1 MSGEQ
6 AETPAAKQSIEALLG
21 LVRQLSTELHPH
33 LSGPARVTLDS
44 LLERDLG
51 FDSLERME
59 LLQRLEQAFGVHLPE
74 QDVVNAEVP
83 RDLWNA
89 LRRVGAGDQL
99 DEFSTIPGLEPQAAG
114 EAPSGVGTLIDALIW
129 HARHHPDRPH
139 ITLIGEGDQAETI
152 SYADLLAAAEAVAA
166 GLQARGL
173 QPQQTV
179 ALMLPTG
186 RDFFAAFFGIL
197 LAGAIPV
204 PIYPPARLSQIEDH
218 LRRQIRILANARIV
232 TLITVSEAQSLARL
246 LRAQI
251 DGLHN
256 VVTVEALSQSGG
268 SLNRYPV
275 RPHDVAFLQYTSG
288 STGNP
293 KGVILTHDNLL
304 ANIRVMGQVVEIE
317 STDVFVSWLPLY
329 HDMGLIGAWLGS
341 LYFAC
346 RLILMSPL
354 TFLARPARWLWA
366 IHKYRGT
373 ISAGPNFA
381 YELCVSRIAD
391 SDLEGLDLGSW
402 RYAFNGAEPVS
413 AQTITRFHERFAAH
427 GFRLQVMKPVYGL
440 AEVALGLAFPPTDS
454 QPLVDHISREALAS
468 NGQSVPVNAEAD
480 GALHVVAAG
489 RPLPGYEIRIVD
501 DMGYEAGER
510 HEGRLEFRGPSTTQG
525 YFRNPEATKN
535 LFNGDWLD
543 SGDMGYI
550 ADGIVYLTGRAKDMI
565 IRAGRNVYPQEV
577 EEALNDVAGLRRGCS
592 AVFGSTDPSNGTERL
607 VVLSETRET
616 APDKLEAL
624 RSRINE
630 IVVDV
635 LGTPADDV
643 VLAPPGSVLKTSS
656 GKLRRG
662 ASRERYEQG
671 LLGRP
676 PRAVWWQ
683 LVRLTSGSLL
693 SQLRRSAR
701 IAGDFL
707 YAGYFWS
714 LAALCLLVVW
724 NLLVF
729 TPRLS
734 WRHGLARTVA
744 RIMRRML
751 FLPFRVQGSEI
762 LEGKG
767 PCIIVANHA
776 SYLDGFVLVSI
787 IPDAP
792 CYVVKG
798 ELAKQFFARI
808 LLERLGVQFVERFDA
823 QRGAEDADRLMQLVR
838 QGRSAVFFP
847 EGTLTRA
854 PGLRPFRMG
863 AFAAAAQAGVRV
875 VPVGIRGTRSV
886 LRSDQWRPR
895 RAPLRVLIGDPIM
908 PSGSDLA
915 AAAVLRAS
923 VRERVLSLCGEPE
936 LASGKNERGL
946 HTVQSPFNQRGR
958 RDSNSRPPA

>member
-1 MSGEQ
+1 MAGEQ
-6 AETPAAKQSIEALLG
+6 SETMTADQSVEALLG
-21 LVRQLSTELHPH
+21 VVRKLNSELHPQR
-33 LSGPARVTLDS
+33 SGPARVTLDS
-44 LLERDLG
+44 LLERELG

-59 LLQRLEQAFGVHLPE
+59 LLHRLEKTFGVHLPE
-74 QDVVNAEVP
+74 QDAVNAEVP

-89 LRRVGAGDQL
+89 LRRVGPAGQF
-99 DEFSTIPGLEPQAAG
+99 DEVSTIPGLEPQAAS
-114 EAPSGVGTLIDALIW
+114 EAPSQAGTLIDALVW
-129 HARHHPDRPH
+129 HARNHPDRPH
-139 ITLIGEGDQAETI
+139 ITLIGDGGQADTMTYGDVLT
-152 SYADLLAAAEAVAA
+152 AAEAVAA
-166 GLQARGL
+166 GLQVGGL

-186 RDFFAAFFGIL
+186 REFFAGFFGIL

-218 LRRQIRILANARIV
+218 LRRQIRILANAGIV
-232 TLITVSEAQSLARL
+232 ALITVSEAQSLARL

-251 DGLHN
+251 DSLHS
-256 VVTVEALSQSGG
+256 VVTVEALSQSGN

-275 RPHDVAFLQYTSG
+275 RPQDVAFLQYTSG

-304 ANIRVMGQVVEIE
+304 ANLRVMGQVVEIQ

-366 IHKYRGT
+366 IHNYGGT

-381 YELCVSRIAD
+381 YELCLSRIAD
-391 SDLEGLDLGSW
+391 ADIEGLDLGSW

-413 AQTITRFHERFAAH
+413 AQTIASFSRRFAAY
-427 GFRLQVMKPVYGL
+427 GFRPQAMKPVYGL
-440 AEVALGLAFPPTDS
+440 AEVSLGLAFPPTGS
-454 QPLVDHISREALAS
+454 TPCVDHISREALAR
-468 NGQSVPVNAEAD
+468 GGRAVPVDTESPA
-480 GALHVVAAG
+480 ALHIVAAG

-501 DMGYEAGER
+501 AVGYEAGER
-510 HEGRLEFRGPSTTQG
+510 EEGRLEFRGPSTTQG

-550 ADGIVYLTGRAKDMI
+550 ADGMVYLTGRAKDMI

-592 AVFGSTDPSNGTERL
+592 AVFGSPDPSSGTERL

-616 APDKLEAL
+616 APDKREAL
-624 RSRINE
+624 RVRVNDL
-630 IVVDV
+630 VVDM
-635 LGTPADDV
+635 LGMPADDI

-671 LLGRP
+671 LVGRP
-676 PRAVWWQ
+676 PRAVWLQ
-683 LVRLTSGSLL
+683 FVRLAAGGLTSR
-693 SQLRRSAR
+693 LRRFSR
-701 IAGDFL
+701 SVGGFL

-714 LAALCLLVVW
+714 LAGVCLLAVW
-724 NLLVF
+724 LLLLF

-734 WRHGLARTVA
+734 WRHGLARTAA
-744 RIMRRML
+744 RIMRRL
-751 FLPFRVQGSEI
+751 LLLPFRVQGAEN
-762 LEGKG
+762 LAGKG
-767 PCIIVANHA
+767 PCVIVANHA
-776 SYLDGFVLVSI
+776 SYLDGFVLVST
-787 IPDAP
+787 IPAAP

-798 ELAKQFFARI
+798 ELGNQFFARV
-808 LLERLGVQFVERFDA
+808 LLNRLGVEYVERFDA
-823 QRGAEDADRLMQLVR
+823 QQGAEDADRLLRVVG
-838 QGRSAVFFP
+838 QGRSVVFFP

-854 PGLRPFRMG
+854 PGLQPFRMG
-863 AFAAAAQAGVRV
+863 AFAVAAQAGAPV
-875 VPVGIRGTRSV
+875 VPVGIRGTRFV
-886 LRSDQWRPR
+886 LRSDQWLPR
-895 RAPLRVLIGDPIM
+895 RAPLRVLIGEPIM
-908 PSGSDLA
+908 PAGTDVA
-915 AAAVLRAS
+915 AAAALRAS
-923 VRERVLSLCGEPE
+923 VREQVLSLCGEPD
-936 LASGKNERGL
+936 LLSG
-946 HTVQSPFNQRGR
+946 
-958 RDSNSRPPA
+958 

>member
-1 MSGEQ
+1 MAREE
-6 AETPAAKQSIEALLG
+6 AETPTAEVSAEALLDV
-21 LVRQLSTELHPH
+21 VRRLNSELHPH
-33 LSGPARVTLDS
+33 LGEPTRVTLDS
-44 LLERDLG
+44 LLDRDLG

-59 LLQRLEQAFGVHLPE
+59 LLHRLEQAFGVHLPE
-74 QDVVNAEVP
+74 QDVVNAQVP
-83 RDLWNA
+83 RDLWNV
-89 LRRVGAGDQL
+89 LRRVGPVDQQ
-99 DEFSTIPGLEPQAAG
+99 DEVFRFPEPEPQVAG
-114 EAPSGVGTLIDALIW
+114 EAPSGAGTLIDALLW
-129 HARHHPDRPH
+129 HAQHHPDRPH

-152 SYADLLAAAEAVAA
+152 SYAELLAAAEAVAA
-166 GLQARGL
+166 GLQSRGL

-186 RDFFAAFFGIL
+186 QEFFASFFGIL
-197 LAGAIPV
+197 LAGGIPV
-204 PIYPPARLSQIEDH
+204 PIYPPARLSQIEEH

-232 TLITVSEAQSLARL
+232 TLITVSEAESVARL

-251 DGLHN
+251 DGLHS
-256 VVTVEALSQSGG
+256 VVTVDALSRSGG
-268 SLNRYPV
+268 TLKRYPA
-275 RPHDVAFLQYTSG
+275 RPNDVAFLQYTSG

-304 ANIRVMGQVVEIE
+304 ANIRVMGKVVEIE

-354 TFLARPARWLWA
+354 AFLARPARWLWA

-391 SDLEGLDLGSW
+391 VDLEGLDLSSW

-413 AQTITRFHERFAAH
+413 AQTITRFHERFAPH
-427 GFRLQVMKPVYGL
+427 GFRLQAMKPVYGL
-440 AEVALGLAFPPTDS
+440 AEVSLGLAFPPTDS
-454 QPLVDHISREALAS
+454 VPFVDHISREALMLR
-468 NGQSVPVNAEAD
+468 GQAVPVEAEAD

-501 DMGYEAGER
+501 DVGYEAGER
-510 HEGRLEFRGPSTTQG
+510 QEGRLEFRGPSTTQG

-543 SGDMGYI
+543 SGDMGYM
-550 ADGIVYLTGRAKDMI
+550 ANGVAFLTGRAKDMI
-565 IRAGRNVYPQEV
+565 IRAGRNIYPQEV
-577 EEALNDVAGLRRGCS
+577 EEALNDVPGLRRGCS
-592 AVFGSTDPSNGTERL
+592 AVFGSADPTNGTERL
-607 VVLSETRET
+607 IVLSETRET
-616 APDKLEAL
+616 ATDKLAAL
-624 RSRINE
+624 RSRVND
-630 IVVDV
+630 IVVDM
-635 LGTPADDV
+635 LGMPADDV

-683 LVRLTSGSLL
+683 LFRLAAGGVL
-693 SQLRRSAR
+693 SRFLRLAR
-701 IAGDFL
+701 RVGDFL

-714 LAALCLLVVW
+714 LAGLCLLVVW
-724 NLLVF
+724 ILLVS

-734 WRHGLARTVA
+734 WRHSVARTAA
-744 RIMRRML
+744 RVMRRML
-751 FLPFRVQGSEI
+751 LLPFRVHGSEN

-767 PCIIVANHA
+767 PHVIVANHA

-787 IPDAP
+787 FPSTP

-798 ELAKQFFARI
+798 ELANQFFARI
-808 LLERLGVQFVERFDA
+808 LLRRLGAEFVERFDA
-823 QRGAEDADRLMQLVR
+823 QRGADDADRLMQVVR
-838 QGRSAVFFP
+838 EGRPVVFFP

-863 AFAAAAQAGVRV
+863 AFVAAAQAGVPV
-875 VPVGIRGTRSV
+875 VPVGIRGTRTV
-886 LRSDQWRPR
+886 LRSDQWLPR
-895 RAPLRVLIGDPIM
+895 RAPLRVLIGEPIA
-908 PSGSDLA
+908 PSGNDLA
-915 AAAVLRAS
+915 AAAALRAS
-923 VRERVLSLCGEPE
+923 AWERVLSLCGEPD
-936 LASGKNERGL
+936 LGSA
-946 HTVQSPFNQRGR
+946 
-958 RDSNSRPPA
+958 

>member
-1 MSGEQ
+1 MMPGEE
-6 AETPAAKQSIEALLG
+6 AATPAAEQSVEALLG
-21 LVRQLSTELHPH
+21 VIRQLGSELHPH
-33 LSGPARVTLDS
+33 LSAPARVTLDS
-44 LLERDLG
+44 LLDRDLG

-59 LLQRLEQAFGVHLPE
+59 LLHRLERAFGVHLPE

-89 LRRVGAGDQL
+89 LRRVGPHDTA
-99 DEFSTIPGLEPQAAG
+99 DEVATTFGLEPQAAG
-114 EAPSGVGTLIDALIW
+114 EAPSGAGTLIDALVW
-129 HARHHPDRPH
+129 HAQHHPDRPH
-139 ITLIGEGDQAETI
+139 ITLIGDGDQAETI
-152 SYADLLAAAEAVAA
+152 TYADLLADAEAVAA

-186 RDFFAAFFGIL
+186 REFFAGFFGIL

-232 TLITVSEAQSLARL
+232 ALITVSEAQSLARL

-251 DGLHN
+251 DGLHS
-256 VVTVEALSQSGG
+256 VVTVEALSRSGG
-268 SLNRYPV
+268 SLNRYPA

-346 RLILMSPL
+346 RLVLMSPL

-366 IHKYRGT
+366 IHKYGGT

-391 SDLEGLDLGSW
+391 ADLEGLDLGSW

-427 GFRLQVMKPVYGL
+427 GFRLQAMKPVYGL
-440 AEVALGLAFPPTDS
+440 AEVSLGLAFPPTGS
-454 QPLVDHISREALAS
+454 LPQVDHISRDALMRS
-468 NGQSVPVNAEAD
+468 GQAVPLDSEAD

-501 DMGYEAGER
+501 DAGYEAGER
-510 HEGRLEFRGPSTTQG
+510 QEGRLEFRGPSTTQG

-543 SGDMGYI
+543 SGDMGYM
-550 ADGIVYLTGRAKDMI
+550 ADGMAYLTGRAKDMI

-577 EEALNDVAGLRRGCS
+577 EEALNDVPGLRRGCS
-592 AVFGSTDPSNGTERL
+592 AVFGSADPSNGTERL

-624 RSRINE
+624 RRRIND
-630 IVVDV
+630 IVVDM
-635 LGTPADDV
+635 LGMPADDV

-683 LVRLTSGSLL
+683 LVRLACGGLL
-693 SQLRRSAR
+693 SRLRRFARSA
-701 IAGDFL
+701 GGFL

-714 LAALCLLVVW
+714 LAGLCLLVVW
-724 NLLVF
+724 SLLVV

-734 WRHGLARTVA
+734 WRHSLARTAA

-751 FLPFRVQGSEI
+751 LLPFRVQGSEI
-762 LEGKG
+762 LEGDS
-767 PCIIVANHA
+767 PRIIVANHA
-776 SYLDGFVLVSI
+776 SYLDGFVLVSTL
-787 IPDAP
+787 PGAP
-792 CYVVKG
+792 CYVAKG
-798 ELAKQFFARI
+798 ELANQFFAGV
-808 LLERLGVQFVERFDA
+808 LLNRLGVEYVERFDA
-823 QRGAEDADRLMQLVR
+823 QRGAEDADRLMQVVR
-838 QGRSAVFFP
+838 RGRSVVFFP

-854 PGLRPFRMG
+854 PGLRSFRMG
-863 AFAAAAQAGVRV
+863 AFAAAAEAGVPV

-886 LRSDQWRPR
+886 LRSDQWLPR
-895 RAPLRVLIGDPIM
+895 RAPLRVLIGDPVM
-908 PSGSDLA
+908 PSGSDLTA
-915 AAAVLRAS
+915 AAALRAS
-923 VRERVLSLCGEPE
+923 VRERVLSLCGEPD
-936 LASGKNERGL
+936 LASG
-946 HTVQSPFNQRGR
+946 
-958 RDSNSRPPA
+958 

>member
-6 AETPAAKQSIEALLG
+6 SGTPAAEQSVEALLG
-21 LVRQLSTELHPH
+21 VVRQLGSELHPH
-33 LSGPARVTLDS
+33 LATPVRVTLDS
-44 LLERDLG
+44 LLDRELG

-59 LLQRLEQAFGVHLPE
+59 LLHRLEQAFGVHLPE

-89 LRRVGAGDQL
+89 LRRVGPRATA
-99 DEFSTIPGLEPQAAG
+99 DEVATTFVLEPQAAG
-114 EAPSGVGTLIDALIW
+114 EAPGSAGTLIDALVW
-129 HARHHPDRPH
+129 HAQHHPDRPH

-152 SYADLLAAAEAVAA
+152 TYADLLADAEAVAA

-186 RDFFAAFFGIL
+186 REFFAAFFGIL

-218 LRRQIRILANARIV
+218 LRRQIRILDNARIV
-232 TLITVSEAQSLARL
+232 ALITVSEAQSLARL
-246 LRAQI
+246 LRPRI
-251 DGLHN
+251 DSLHS
-256 VVTVEALSQSGG
+256 VVTVEALSRSGG
-268 SLNRYPV
+268 SLSRYPV

-366 IHKYRGT
+366 IHNYGGT

-391 SDLEGLDLGSW
+391 ADLEGLDLGSW

-427 GFRLQVMKPVYGL
+427 GFRLQSMKPVYGL
-440 AEVALGLAFPPTDS
+440 AEVSLGLAFPPTDS
-454 QPLVDHISREALAS
+454 LPRVDHISRDALMRS
-468 NGQSVPVNAEAD
+468 GQAVPVDSEAD

-501 DMGYEAGER
+501 DAGYETGER
-510 HEGRLEFRGPSTTQG
+510 QEGRLEFRGPSTTQG

-543 SGDMGYI
+543 SGDRGYI
-550 ADGIVYLTGRAKDMI
+550 ADGTAYLTGRAKDMI

-577 EEALNDVAGLRRGCS
+577 EEALNDVPGLRRGCS
-592 AVFGSTDPSNGTERL
+592 AVFGSADPANGTERL

-616 APDKLEAL
+616 ATDKLEAL
-624 RSRINE
+624 RRRIND
-630 IVVDV
+630 IVVDM

-683 LVRLTSGSLL
+683 LFRLACGGLL
-693 SQLRRSAR
+693 SRLRRFARSA
-701 IAGDFL
+701 AHFL

-714 LAALCLLVVW
+714 VAGLCLLVVW
-724 NLLVF
+724 SLLLF

-734 WRHGLARTVA
+734 WRHGLARTAA
-744 RIMRRML
+744 RIMRRVL
-751 FLPFRVQGSEI
+751 LLPFRVQGSQI
-762 LEGKG
+762 LEGNS
-767 PCIIVANHA
+767 PRIIVANHA
-776 SYLDGFVLVSI
+776 SYLDGFVLVAT
-787 IPDAP
+787 IPAAP

-798 ELAKQFFARI
+798 ELANQFFARV
-808 LLERLGVQFVERFDA
+808 LLNRLGVEYVERFDA
-823 QRGAEDADRLMQLVR
+823 QRGAEDADRLMQVVR
-838 QGRSAVFFP
+838 QGRSVVFFP

-863 AFAAAAQAGVRV
+863 AFAAAAAAGVPV
-875 VPVGIRGTRSV
+875 VPMGIRGTRTV
-886 LRSDQWRPR
+886 LRSDQWLPR

-915 AAAVLRAS
+915 AAAALRAS
-923 VRERVLSLCGEPE
+923 VRERVLSLCGEPD
-936 LASGKNERGL
+936 LVSG
-946 HTVQSPFNQRGR
+946 
-958 RDSNSRPPA
+958 

>member
-1 MSGEQ
+1 MARPGGD
-6 AETPAAKQSIEALLG
+6 TPAAEQSVDALLDV
-21 LVRQLSTELHPH
+21 VRQLDAELHPGH
-33 LSGPARVTLDS
+33 AAPARVRLDS
-44 LLERDLG
+44 RLDRDLG

-59 LLQRLEQAFGVHLPE
+59 LLHRLEQAFGVHLPE
-74 QDVVNAEVP
+74 QDVVNAEAP

-89 LRRVGAGDQL
+89 LRRVGAAGQPDGV
-99 DEFSTIPGLEPQAAG
+99 SAVPGLEPQAAG
-114 EAPSGVGTLIDALIW
+114 EAPDRAGTLVDALVW
-129 HARHHPDRPH
+129 HARRHPDRPH
-139 ITLIGEGDQAETI
+139 ITLIGDGDQAETI
-152 SYADLLAAAEAVAA
+152 SYAGLLTAAEAVAA

-173 QPQQTV
+173 QPRQTV

-186 RDFFAAFFGIL
+186 SDFFAAFFGIL

-251 DGLHN
+251 DGLHS
-256 VVTVEALSQSGG
+256 VVTVEALSRSGG
-268 SLNRYPV
+268 TLDRYPV

-304 ANIRVMGQVVEIE
+304 ANLRVMGQVVEIA

-341 LYFAC
+341 MYFAY

-366 IHKYRGT
+366 IHNYRGT

-391 SDLEGLDLGSW
+391 ADLEGLDLGSW

-413 AQTITRFHERFAAH
+413 AQTIARFHDRFAAY
-427 GFRLQVMKPVYGL
+427 GFRPQAMKPVYGL
-440 AEVALGLAFPPTDS
+440 AEVSLGLAFPPTGS
-454 QPLVDHISREALAS
+454 LPQVDHISREALMRS
-468 NGQSVPVNAEAD
+468 GQAVPVDAGAD

-501 DMGYEAGER
+501 DVGYEAGER
-510 HEGRLEFRGPSTTQG
+510 REGRLEFRGPSTTQG
-525 YFRNPEATKN
+525 YFRNPEATRD

-543 SGDMGYI
+543 SGDRGYM
-550 ADGIVYLTGRAKDMI
+550 ADGTAYLTGRAKDMV

-577 EEALNDVAGLRRGCS
+577 EEALNDVPGLRRGCS
-592 AVFGSTDPSNGTERL
+592 AVFGSSDPASGTERL
-607 VVLSETRET
+607 VVLCETRET
-616 APDKLEAL
+616 APDKLEGL
-624 RSRINE
+624 RKRVND
-630 IVVDV
+630 IVVD
-635 LGTPADDV
+635 LLDMPADDV

-683 LVRLTSGSLL
+683 LVRLAAGGLGSRV
-693 SQLRRSAR
+693 RRLAR
-701 IAGDFL
+701 NAADLL

-714 LAALCLLVVW
+714 LAGLCLLAVW
-724 NLLVF
+724 SLLVL

-734 WRHGLARTVA
+734 WRHGVARTAA

-751 FLPFRVQGSEI
+751 LLPFRAQGLEV
-762 LEGKG
+762 LEGEG
-767 PCIIVANHA
+767 ARVIVANHA
-776 SYLDGFVLVSI
+776 SYLDGFVLVSV
-787 IPDAP
+787 IPGTP
-792 CYVVKG
+792 CYAVKG
-798 ELAKQFFARI
+798 ELAGQFFARV
-808 LLERLGVQFVERFDA
+808 LLRRLGVTFVERFDA
-823 QRGAEDADRLMQLVR
+823 RRGVEDADRLMQVVR
-838 QGRSAVFFP
+838 QGRSVVFFP

-854 PGLRPFRMG
+854 SGLRSFRMG
-863 AFAAAAQAGVRV
+863 AFAAAAQAGVPV
-875 VPVGIRGTRSV
+875 VPVGIRGTRTV
-886 LRSDQWRPR
+886 LRSDQWLPR
-895 RAPLRVLIGDPIM
+895 RAPLRVLVGEPVA
-908 PSGSDLA
+908 PSGTDWA
-915 AAAVLRAS
+915 AAAALRAS
-923 VRERVLSLCGEPE
+923 VRERMLALCGEPDLE
-936 LASGKNERGL
+936 A
-946 HTVQSPFNQRGR
+946 
-958 RDSNSRPPA
+958 

>member
-1 MSGEQ
+1 MARGE
-6 AETPAAKQSIEALLG
+6 AETPAAEPSVEALLG
-21 LVRQLSTELHPH
+21 VVRQLGSELHPH
-33 LSGPARVTLDS
+33 LSAPTRVTLDS
-44 LLERDLG
+44 LLDRDLG

-59 LLQRLEQAFGVHLPE
+59 LMHRLEQAFGVHLPE
-74 QDVVNAEVP
+74 QDVVNADVP

-89 LRRVGAGDQL
+89 LRRVRAVDQR
-99 DEFSTIPGLEPQAAG
+99 DEASAFPGPESQAAG
-114 EAPSGVGTLIDALIW
+114 AAPSRSGTLIDALAW
-129 HARHHPDRPH
+129 HAEHHPDRPH
-139 ITLIGEGDQAETI
+139 ITLIGEGDQAEVI
-152 SYADLLAAAEAVAA
+152 SYADLLADAEAVAA

-186 RDFFAAFFGIL
+186 REFFAGFFGVL
-197 LAGAIPV
+197 LAGGIPV

-232 TLITVSEAQSLARL
+232 ALITVSEAQSLARL

-251 DGLHN
+251 DGLHS
-256 VVTVEALSQSGG
+256 VVTVEALSRSGG
-268 SLNRYPV
+268 TLIRYPV
-275 RPHDVAFLQYTSG
+275 GPQDVAFLQYTSG

-293 KGVILTHDNLL
+293 KGVMLTHDNLL
-304 ANIRVMGQVVEIE
+304 ANLKVMGQVVEIE

-366 IHKYRGT
+366 IHNYRGT

-391 SDLEGLDLGSW
+391 AELEGLDLGSW

-427 GFRLQVMKPVYGL
+427 GFRQEAMKPVYGL
-440 AEVALGLAFPPTDS
+440 AEVSLGLAFPATGSAP
-454 QPLVDHISREALAS
+454 QVDHISREALMRGGRA
-468 NGQSVPVNAEAD
+468 VPVESEAD
-480 GALHVVAAG
+480 GALHIVAAG

-501 DMGYEAGER
+501 DAGYEAVER
-510 HEGRLEFRGPSTTQG
+510 QEGRLEFRGPSTTQG

-543 SGDMGYI
+543 SGDMGYM
-550 ADGIVYLTGRAKDMI
+550 ADGTAYLTGRAKDMI
-565 IRAGRNVYPQEV
+565 IRAGRNVYPQEI
-577 EEALNDVAGLRRGCS
+577 EEALNDVPGLRRGCS
-592 AVFGSTDPSNGTERL
+592 AVFGSADPSTGTERL

-616 APDKLEAL
+616 ASDKVEAL
-624 RSRINE
+624 RRRINE
-630 IVVDV
+630 IVVDM
-635 LGTPADDV
+635 LGMPADDV

-662 ASRERYEQG
+662 ASRERYERG

-683 LVRLTSGSLL
+683 LVRLACGGLVSR
-693 SQLRRSAR
+693 LRRL
-701 IAGDFL
+701 AGSVGGFL

-714 LAALCLLVVW
+714 VAGPCLLVVW
-724 NLLVF
+724 SVLMF

-734 WRHGLARTVA
+734 WRHGVARTAA
-744 RIMRRML
+744 RVMRRVL
-751 FLPFRVQGSEI
+751 LLPFRVQGSEH
-762 LEGKG
+762 LEGEG
-767 PCIIVANHA
+767 PRVIVANHA
-776 SYLDGFVLVSI
+776 SYLDGFVLVST
-787 IPDAP
+787 IPAAP

-798 ELAKQFFARI
+798 ELADQFFARV
-808 LLERLGVQFVERFDA
+808 LLERLGVEFVERFDA
-823 QRGAEDADRLMQLVR
+823 QRGAEDADRLMQVVR
-838 QGRSAVFFP
+838 QGRSVVFFP

-863 AFAAAAQAGVRV
+863 AFAAAAQAGVPV
-875 VPVGIRGTRSV
+875 VPVGIRGTRTV
-886 LRSDQWRPR
+886 LRADQWLPR
-895 RAPLRVLIGDPIM
+895 RAPLRVLIGEPIV
-908 PSGSDLA
+908 PSGNDLA
-915 AAAVLRAS
+915 AAAALRAS
-923 VRERVLSLCGEPE
+923 VREQVLALCGEPE
-936 LASGKNERGL
+936 LASG
-946 HTVQSPFNQRGR
+946 
-958 RDSNSRPPA
+958 

>member
-1 MSGEQ
+1 MARGGARTQ
-6 AETPAAKQSIEALLG
+6 AAELSVDALLEV
-21 LVRQLSTELHPH
+21 VRRLNSELRPH
-33 LSGPARVTLDS
+33 LAEPAQVTLDS
-44 LLERDLG
+44 LLDRDLG

-59 LLQRLEQAFGVHLPE
+59 LLHRLEQAFGVHLPE

-89 LRRVGAGDQL
+89 MRRVSPADRL
-99 DEFSTIPGLEPQAAG
+99 EEVATFPGLEPQAAG
-114 EAPSGVGTLIDALIW
+114 EAPIGTDTLTDALLW
-129 HARHHPDRPH
+129 HARHHPNRPH
-139 ITLIGEGDQAETI
+139 ITLIGEGDRAEIIT
-152 SYADLLAAAEAVAA
+152 YADLLADAEAVAA

-218 LRRQIRILANARIV
+218 LRRQIRILSNARIV
-232 TLITVSEAQSLARL
+232 TLVTVSEAQSLARL
-246 LRAQI
+246 LRGQI
-251 DGLHN
+251 DSLHS

-268 SLNRYPV
+268 TLNRHPV

-304 ANIRVMGQVVEIE
+304 ANLKVMGKVVDIK

-341 LYFAC
+341 MYFAC
-346 RLILMSPL
+346 RLVLMSPL

-366 IHKYRGT
+366 IHNYKGT

-391 SDLEGLDLGSW
+391 ADLEGLDLGSW

-413 AQTITRFHERFAAH
+413 AQTINRFHGRFAAH
-427 GFRLQVMKPVYGL
+427 GFRIHAMKPVYGL
-440 AEVALGLAFPPTDS
+440 AEVSLGLAFPPTDGPP
-454 QPLVDHISREALAS
+454 QVDHISREALMRR
-468 NGQSVPVNAEAD
+468 GQAVPVDTDAD
-480 GALHVVAAG
+480 AALHIVAAG

-501 DMGYEAGER
+501 DVGYEAAER
-510 HEGRLEFRGPSTTQG
+510 REGRLEFRGPSTTQG

-543 SGDMGYI
+543 SGDMGYM
-550 ADGIVYLTGRAKDMI
+550 ADGTVYLTGRAKDMV
-565 IRAGRNVYPQEV
+565 IRAGRNIYPQEL
-577 EEALNDVAGLRRGCS
+577 EEALNDVPGLRRGCS
-592 AVFGSTDPSNGTERL
+592 AVFGSPDPLNGTERL
-607 VVLSETRET
+607 VVLCETRET
-616 APDKLEAL
+616 DSDKLEAL
-624 RSRINE
+624 RSRVND
-630 IVVDV
+630 IVVDL
-635 LGTPADDV
+635 LGMPADDI

-656 GKLRRG
+656 GKIRRG

-683 LVRLTSGSLL
+683 IARLAAGSLL
-693 SQLRRSAR
+693 SRLRRLTRS
-701 IAGDFL
+701 AGDLL

-714 LAALCLLVVW
+714 LAGVCLLVVW
-724 NLLVF
+724 NLLVV
-729 TPRLS
+729 TPKLS
-734 WRHGLARTVA
+734 WRHAMARTAA
-744 RIMRRML
+744 RVMRRML
-751 FLPFRVQGSEI
+751 LLPLRVQGSEV

-767 PCIIVANHA
+767 ACVIVANHA
-776 SYLDGFVLVSI
+776 SYLDGFVLVSTL
-787 IPDAP
+787 PASP

-798 ELAKQFFARI
+798 ELADQFFARV
-808 LLERLGVQFVERFDA
+808 LLRRLGVEFVERFDA
-823 QRGAEDADRLMQLVR
+823 LRGAEDAERLMQVVR

-847 EGTLTRA
+847 EGGLTRA
-854 PGLRPFRMG
+854 PGLRSFRMG
-863 AFAAAAQAGVRV
+863 AFAAASRAGVPV
-875 VPVGIRGTRSV
+875 VPVGIRGTRTV
-886 LRSDQWRPR
+886 LRSDQWLPR
-895 RAPLRVLIGDPIM
+895 RAPIRVLVGEAVYPA
-908 PSGSDLA
+908 GNDLA
-915 AAAVLRAS
+915 AAAALRAYA
-923 VRERVLSLCGEPE
+923 RKQVLHLCGEPD
-936 LASGKNERGL
+936 LQA
-946 HTVQSPFNQRGR
+946 
-958 RDSNSRPPA
+958 

>member
-1 MSGEQ
+1 MVP
-6 AETPAAKQSIEALLG
+6 PASRTG
-21 LVRQLSTELHPH
+21 F
-33 LSGPARVTLDS
+33 PAV
-44 LLERDLG
+44 
-51 FDSLERME
+51 
-59 LLQRLEQAFGVHLPE
+59 
-74 QDVVNAEVP
+74 
-83 RDLWNA
+83 
-89 LRRVGAGDQL
+89 
-99 DEFSTIPGLEPQAAG
+99 PGLEPQAAG
-114 EAPSGVGTLIDALIW
+114 EAPDRAGTLIDALVW

-139 ITLIGEGDQAETI
+139 ITLIGDGDQAETI
-152 SYADLLAAAEAVAA
+152 SYAGLLTAAEAVAA

-173 QPQQTV
+173 QPRQTV

-186 RDFFAAFFGIL
+186 SDFFAAFFGIL

-251 DGLHN
+251 DGLHS
-256 VVTVEALSQSGG
+256 VVTVEALSRSGG
-268 SLNRYPV
+268 TLDRYPV

-304 ANIRVMGQVVEIE
+304 ANLRVMGQVVEIA

-341 LYFAC
+341 MYFAY

-366 IHKYRGT
+366 IHNYRGT

-391 SDLEGLDLGSW
+391 ADLEGLDLGSW

-413 AQTITRFHERFAAH
+413 AQTIARFHDRFAAY
-427 GFRLQVMKPVYGL
+427 GFRPQAMKPVYGL
-440 AEVALGLAFPPTDS
+440 AEVSLGLAFPPTGS
-454 QPLVDHISREALAS
+454 LPQVDHISREALMRS
-468 NGQSVPVNAEAD
+468 GQAVPVDAGAD

-501 DMGYEAGER
+501 DVGYEAGER
-510 HEGRLEFRGPSTTQG
+510 REGRLEFRGPSTTQG
-525 YFRNPEATKN
+525 YFRNPEATRD

-543 SGDMGYI
+543 SGDRGYM
-550 ADGIVYLTGRAKDMI
+550 ADGTAYLTGRAKDMV

-577 EEALNDVAGLRRGCS
+577 EEALNDVPGLRRGCS
-592 AVFGSTDPSNGTERL
+592 AVFGSSDPASGTERL
-607 VVLSETRET
+607 VVLCETRET
-616 APDKLEAL
+616 APDKLEGL
-624 RSRINE
+624 RKQVND
-630 IVVDV
+630 IVVD
-635 LGTPADDV
+635 LLDMPADDV

-683 LVRLTSGSLL
+683 LVRLAAGGLGSRV
-693 SQLRRSAR
+693 RRLAR
-701 IAGDFL
+701 NAADLL

-714 LAALCLLVVW
+714 LAGLCLLVVW
-724 NLLVF
+724 SLLVL

-734 WRHGLARTVA
+734 WRHGLARTAA

-751 FLPFRVQGSEI
+751 LLPFRAQGLEV
-762 LEGKG
+762 LEGEG
-767 PCIIVANHA
+767 CPRHRRQ
-776 SYLDGFVLVSI
+776 S
-787 IPDAP
+787 
-792 CYVVKG
+792 
-798 ELAKQFFARI
+798 R
-808 LLERLGVQFVERFDA
+808 
-823 QRGAEDADRLMQLVR
+823 QLPGRVR
-838 QGRSAVFFP
+838 
-847 EGTLTRA
+847 
-854 PGLRPFRMG
+854 
-863 AFAAAAQAGVRV
+863 AGVRHSGH
-875 VPVGIRGTRSV
+875 PVLRGQRGTRRSV
-886 LRSDQWRPR
+886 LRQGPAEAARCDVRGAIRCAARRRGCRPAHAGGPARTVGRLFPGGHADSRARSALVSDGRLCGGGAGR
-895 RAPLRVLIGDPIM
+895 RARRAGRDSWYPNRAALRPV
-908 PSGSDLA
+908 A
-915 AAAVLRAS
+915 AASRAAAGSGWRAHRAVRDRLGGGSGAAGVCAGADAGAVRRAGPGGLTKQKGIAQGAIPFQPAGPT
-923 VRERVLSLCGEPE
+923 RLE
-936 LASGKNERGL
+936 LATSGV
-946 HTVQSPFNQRGR
+946 TGR
-958 RDSNSRPPA
+958 RSNQLNYDPVDRMGGTGLEPVTSGL